1 MRKNKKL
8 VFVNQHYYPDN
19 AATALALTD
28 LAEWLAE
35 RDYEVRVVCSQK
47 SYDGTQAFSKYEQ
60 HNGVHIH
67 RVPTSN
73 FGRSAHLGRF
83 VDYATFFF
91 LAFVRLLQL
100 RFDVLIT
107 LTTPPLLG
115 FLHTLVKPIKGCKSI
130 NWFMDLHPDAEMAH
144 DMINEHSFAAK
155 ILRSLHHSFCYL
167 LDDAVVLSQNM
178 RNRLTEHEPFLSPTI
193 HRIWTDEREVKPMGK
208 QRAKNE
214 LIPMLKNDFIIHYS
228 GNMGIAHDFLT
239 MLQVARRLKDNPGFQ
254 FVFTGGGP
262 QSGIISNYMHQHQ
275 LTNITMLPY
284 VERNELARS
293 LAKADVHWVSLRP
306 AFDGVA
312 FPSKTY
318 GYMAS
323 ARPIIFIGSKNSDTA
338 RDIKE
343 AGCGCQ
349 FDIDAVD
356 EIYDYLLRL
365 RDKPRE
371 LEIMGHKGYEFFR
384 KKAARD
390 VVCARWQKTIELV

>member
-1 MRKNKKL
+1 MSKNKQL

-35 RDYEVRVVCSQK
+35 RGHEVRVVCSQK
-47 SYDGTQAFSKYEQ
+47 SYDGTRSFSKYEQ
-60 HNGVHIH
+60 HNGVHVH
-67 RVPTSN
+67 RVKTSN

-91 LAFVRLLQL
+91 WAFVRLLQL

-107 LTTPPLLG
+107 LTTPPMLG
-115 FLHTLVKPIKGCKSI
+115 VLHTLVKPLKGCKSI

-144 DMINEHSFAAK
+144 DMIREHSIPAR
-155 ILRSLHHSFCYL
+155 ILRALHRGFCYM
-167 LDDAVVLSQNM
+167 LDDSVVLSENM
-178 RNRLTEHEPFLSPTI
+178 RIKLLKHAPHLTPHI
-193 HRIWTDEREVKPMGK
+193 HRIWTDEREVKPMDK

-239 MLQVARRLKDNPGFQ
+239 MLQVARRLRDNPRFQ

-262 QSGIISNYMHQHQ
+262 QKGIITNYMRQHN

-284 VERNELARS
+284 VERNELSRS

-323 ARPIIFIGSKNSDTA
+323 GRPVIFIGSEDSDTA
-338 RDIKE
+338 RDIE
-343 AGCGCQ
+343 DARCGCQ
-349 FDIDAVD
+349 FEIDAVD
-356 EIYDYLLRL
+356 EIHDCLIRL
-365 RDKPRE
+365 SHKEEE
-371 LEIMGHKGYEFFR
+371 LKRMGQNGYEFFR
-384 KKAARD
+384 RKAARD
-390 VVCARWQKTIELV
+390 VVCARWQKTIEQV